1 MFIDLDETDIKTL
14 VDCINQKVWSI
25 SNMKMM
31 SEENRIHAILHLES
45 IEQKL
50 TKDGWEERKD

>member
-1 MFIDLDETDIKTL
+1 
-14 VDCINQKVWSI
+14 
-25 SNMKMM
+25 MM
-31 SEENRIHAILHLES
+31 SDENRIHAILHLES

>member
-1 MFIDLDETDIKTL
+1 MLIDLDETDIKTL

-50 TKDGWEERKD
+50 TNDGLEERKG

>member
-31 SEENRIHAILHLES
+31 SDENRIHAILHLES